1 MVAIQYIVC
10 NVVDFN
16 TVEVGERTPDQVIK
30 RIYLPIAAR
39 DDKEQECRE
48 ALEELLPRG
57 TPVGVRDPN
66 YQYSNPTIA
75 DMSVGGT
82 SVVRELVDRGLAKL
96 WNMPP
101 E

>member
-10 NVVDFN
+10 EVADFN
-16 TVEVGERTPDQVIK
+16 MVDVGEYNANQVVK
-30 RIYLPIAAR
+30 RIYLPITPR
-39 DDKEQECRE
+39 DGREQVCRDKLR
-48 ALEELLPRG
+48 ELLPRG

-66 YQYSNPTIA
+66 YQYSNPIIA
-75 DMSVGGT
+75 DMSIGGT
-82 SVVRELVDRGLAKL
+82 SVVKELVEQGLATL